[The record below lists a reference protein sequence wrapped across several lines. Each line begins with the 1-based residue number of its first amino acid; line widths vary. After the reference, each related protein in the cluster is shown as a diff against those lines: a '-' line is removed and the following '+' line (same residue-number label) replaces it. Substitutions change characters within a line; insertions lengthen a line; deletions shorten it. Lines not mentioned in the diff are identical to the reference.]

1 MDEQELFA
9 LVRKNYG
16 ETNTEYLK
24 QQVIAAVS
32 QMTLPSK
39 KETIDGL
46 LDWIVLAGG
55 CGMNEKYRQFVY
67 SALSLLREQEARVLS
82 WEEVDKSGNL
92 YVWTEIHSFYSGRGC
107 LVYCTVVRSEFFDE
121 LFRLREDSGIDW
133 TRAEEDYNRDNY
145 QGVHSGWRCWTA
157 RPTEEQRKA
166 VPWNE

>member
-1 MDEQELFA
+1 MAEREKVVRGLECCSQQRGGPELCEQCPYNDEPFPCANTLIHDALELLKEQE
-9 LVRKNYG
+9 
-16 ETNTEYLK
+16 
-24 QQVIAAVS
+24 
-32 QMTLPSK
+32 P
-39 KETIDGL
+39 
-46 LDWIVLAGG
+46 
-55 CGMNEKYRQFVY
+55 
-67 SALSLLREQEARVLS
+67 RVLS

-166 VPWNE
+166 VKWDDRT

>member
-1 MDEQELFA
+1 MTDSEKREKVIRGLECCA
-9 LVRKNYG
+9 LGAFDTCEGCPYTE
-16 ETNTEYLK
+16 ETRCSEHLCGD
-24 QQVIAAVS
+24 A
-32 QMTLPSK
+32 
-39 KETIDGL
+39 
-46 LDWIVLAGG
+46 LA
-55 CGMNEKYRQFVY
+55 
-67 SALSLLREQEARVLS
+67 LLREQEARVLS

-166 VPWNE
+166 VPWEEDTNAEG